1 MLKQLK
7 VSEEMLNSEDS
18 DEVIIR
24 QLTVVRNSICALRD
38 NVFKSEYDND
48 SGAIVQMSLKLMLA
62 GTLDVVNTAQR
73 MLEDGPFN
81 QAVLEFL
88 IEVVNGGIDKINDQ
102 LKRNTVLHIPGQ
114 KDIASIERFQFDP
127 MGDLPKEEVEQLKE
141 ASINLSIFL
150 DDPGTMK
157 MGYEPG
163 DKKAISDKMMAGVIM
178 GELKMSLSILDELL
192 ISGEKLTETIAIL
205 EYFNNRIDNLN
216 KFFRTYQVTLDK

>member
-7 VSEEMLNSEDS
+7 VSEEILNSEDR

-24 QLTVVRNSICALRD
+24 QLTVARNSICALRD
-38 NVFKSEYDND
+38 NVFESKYRDD
-48 SGAIVQMSLKLMLA
+48 SGAIVQMSLKLMLVGSLGA
-62 GTLDVVNTAQR
+62 VNTAQKI
-73 MLEDGPFN
+73 LEEGPFN
-81 QAVLEFL
+81 QAVLKFL

-114 KDIASIERFQFDP
+114 KDVFSIERFQFDP

-157 MGYEPG
+157 MKYKPG
-163 DKKAISDKMMAGVIM
+163 DKKAISDKMVAGVMM
-178 GELKMSLSILDELL
+178 GELKASLSILDELL

-205 EYFNNRIDNLN
+205 EYFNNRINNLN
-216 KFFRTYQVTLDK
+216 NFFRKYDVTLDK